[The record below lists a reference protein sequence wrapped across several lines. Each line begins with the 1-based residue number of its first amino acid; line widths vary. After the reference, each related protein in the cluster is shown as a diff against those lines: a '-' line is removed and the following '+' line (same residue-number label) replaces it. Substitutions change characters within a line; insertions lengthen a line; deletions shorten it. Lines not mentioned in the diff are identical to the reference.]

1 MKLTATPGG
10 VGAFIHVPDDVATKM
25 GFRGRPKVRAVV
37 AGVPYRGSLMPMGDR
52 SFGLGVLKAIQ
63 DEKGIDVGD
72 TITVELDH
80 DTEERTVAVPHDL
93 AAELERDAGVAAA
106 WQRLSFTNRKEIAQS
121 LEDAKKPETRERR
134 LRAALDRLTSGR

>member
-1 MKLTATPGG
+1 
-10 VGAFIHVPDDVATKM
+10 
-25 GFRGRPKVRAVV
+25 
-37 AGVPYRGSLMPMGDR
+37 MPMGDR

-93 AAELERDAGVAAA
+93 AAELERNAGAAAA
-106 WQRLSFTNRKEIAQS
+106 WQRLSFTNRKEIARS
-121 LEDAKKPETRERR
+121 LEDAKKPETT
-134 LRAALDRLTSGR
+134 LDRLTSGR